1 MGGFA
6 NMRALRYATR
16 GGRVLQVM
24 PVRTARAQRAFVRLP
39 ERLYA
44 DDPCFVTPLRLER
57 RMQLGPHNP
66 YFRHARWERFVAWRD
81 GRPVGRISAQV
92 DALYEQTHGV
102 RAGHFGVL
110 DAHDDPGTVAALLDA
125 AAAWLRGQGCTL
137 MRGPFNLSI
146 NEECGLLVHGFDTP
160 PAVLM
165 GHGPAYLPAHV
176 EAAGLR
182 AVKELIA
189 YRVDLDYAEP
199 AASRRLLAD
208 LGPRLTDRPFDR
220 RNWRADVT
228 TLRTLFNA
236 AWADNWDFAP
246 FIEAEFNA
254 LGPLVR
260 FIVPPGQVRI
270 ASLDGTP
277 VGMIAALPNLNE
289 FTADLHGRLHP
300 WNAVRL
306 VWRVLRRTP
315 AGARVALMGIAP
327 DLQKSALG
335 AAVAFLM
342 IRNTR
347 AALVANG
354 YRWVEM
360 SWILEDNK
368 GMRRIIEA
376 LGSDPYKRY
385 RIYERAL

>member
-1 MGGFA
+1 M
-6 NMRALRYATR
+6 LR
-16 GGRVLQVM
+16 VM
-24 PVRTARAQRAFVRLP
+24 PVHGARAVRTFLRLP
-39 ERLYA
+39 ETLYRA
-44 DDPCFVTPLRLER
+44 DPAYVIPLRAER
-57 RMQLGPHNP
+57 RMQLGPRNP
-66 YFRHARWERFVAWRD
+66 YFRHAHWQRFLAWD
-81 GRPVGRISAQV
+81 GDRPVGRISAQV
-92 DALYEQTHGV
+92 DVLYASTHGV
-102 RAGHFGVL
+102 RAGHFGLL
-110 DAHDDPGTVAALLDA
+110 DTRDDPAVAAALLDA
-125 AAAWLRGQGCTL
+125 AARWLRDQGCAF

-160 PAVLM
+160 PAVMM
-165 GHGPAYLPAHV
+165 GHGPRWLPAHV
-176 EAAGLR
+176 EAAGLVP
-182 AVKELIA
+182 VKELIA

-208 LGPRLTDRPFDR
+208 LGARLTDRPFER
-220 RNWRADVT
+220 KNWRAELD

-236 AWADNWDFAP
+236 AWADNWDFVP
-246 FIEAEFNA
+246 FTPAEFAA

-260 FIVPPGQVRI
+260 FVVPPGQVRI

-289 FTADLHGRLHP
+289 FTADLRGRLAP
-300 WNAVRL
+300 TGWLRL
-306 VWRVLRRTP
+306 AWRLRRRVPT
-315 AGARVALMGIAP
+315 GARVALMGIAP
-327 DLQKSALG
+327 ALQKTALG

-347 AALVANG
+347 AALVENG